1 MTGIQAGLIN
11 SKTDVHWEP
20 LNLAQCYPTSRPGDL
35 QLDVAPAPSYIT
47 PPLLPFAKAA
57 IDVNVINSFSSQ
69 SVGDSSYTASITKH
83 LQIAEKEKLC
93 GPPVNT
99 AHTFVN
105 REMIIQALNNSNTI
119 LIPFIVKPFG
129 GLGPLQTAFSSAFD
143 PTWHLTHY
151 TSKAQLLNK

>member
-20 LNLAQCYPTSRPGDL
+20 LNLAQCYPTSHPGDL

-93 GPPVNT
+93 GP
-99 AHTFVN
+99 
-105 REMIIQALNNSNTI
+105 LSI
-119 LIPFIVKPFG
+119 LHI
-129 GLGPLQTAFSSAFD
+129 LL
-143 PTWHLTHY
+143 LTE
-151 TSKAQLLNK
+151 K